1 MQTTNE
7 TRAGNPD
14 DMTHPRPEDWM
25 SYLYGELPR
34 EEKARFKAHL
44 NGCAGCRIDVKRW
57 QGAMKSL
64 DQWQIATPRRA
75 PARMWEPALK
85 WGLAAALAL
94 GIGFGA
100 GRYIVP
106 AAANAAALRAS
117 LKSEIRSELLADLK
131 QEQVRFD
138 EYKKIAEKNRQDDN
152 RQIFTA
158 INKVAADHQADFASF
173 RKDLETVAVRT
184 EYNLRLAQQQIVTLA
199 SYTQNDARP

>member
-7 TRAGNPD
+7 TRAGNLG

-34 EEKARFKAHL
+34 EEKTRLKAHL
-44 NGCAGCRIDVKRW
+44 NGCAGCRIDLKRW

-64 DQWQIATPRRA
+64 DQWQIGAPRRV
-75 PARMWEPALK
+75 PVGVWEPALK
-85 WGLAAALAL
+85 WGMAAALAL

-100 GRYIVP
+100 GRYILP
-106 AAANAAALRAS
+106 ASANAVVLRAS

-131 QEQVRFD
+131 QQQVRFD
-138 EYKKIAEKNRQDDN
+138 EYKKNAEEARQEDN
-152 RQIFTA
+152 RLILTA
-158 INKVAADHQADFASF
+158 INKVAAGHQAELASF

-184 EYNLRLAQQQIVTLA
+184 EYNLRQAQQQIVTLA
-199 SYTQNDARP
+199 SYTQNDAKP